1 MNIKT
6 LLFAAL
12 LTIAS
17 SAAMA
22 AETLILNPYNTITFE
37 ELGNQPL
44 DNIGWTGGGA
54 STLFGTA
61 PLYTGNPSSYV
72 VQASGTVK
80 LTAVS
85 PAQTMPEEFTNA
97 ATGEL
102 LYFSAWIVKNGGG
115 GGVVFSTNSSA
126 SLYGSVIAGFGIAD
140 GANGTFTY
148 FNGTSM
154 AFSSVVAGR
163 NIWYELVYVI
173 DFNREDP
180 GLSLGYLYYR
190 DLNTSTYEI
199 VPEVNGLQL
208 TWLANA
214 NQNLLDFAYYRIDG
228 ARNNMQLDHF
238 SVGQVIPE
246 PSTVAVLLTGA
257 ISLVYFRRKRFCKS

>member
-1 MNIKT
+1 MNIKS
-6 LLFAAL
+6 LLFATL
-12 LTIAS
+12 LTLAS
-17 SAAMA
+17 SAALV

-37 ELGNQPL
+37 ELGNQTL
-44 DNIGWTGGGA
+44 DTIGWSGAGA
-54 STLFGTA
+54 STITGTKS
-61 PLYTGNPSSYV
+61 LTGNPHPYAI
-72 VQASGTVK
+72 QAPGSTK

-85 PAQTMPEEFTNA
+85 PEQTMPEDFTNA

-126 SLYGSVIAGFGIAD
+126 TLYGSVIAGFGIAD